1 MMLSYYIQ
9 KQTVQSN
16 VVYKDLYKDKYLFDL
31 SNYPNNSKFFDLVNE
46 KAIEKT
52 CTLNKLLVYTK

>member
-31 SNYPNNSKFFDLVNE
+31 SNYPNNSKFFDPVNE

-52 CTLNKLLVYTK
+52 CTLNKLLGYTK